1 MPTGA
6 LTAYL
11 DVAQVVLYVFWIFF
25 FALIYYLHREDKR
38 EGYPLVSEHPY
49 RNEVF
54 TIPPVPT
61 PKTFRLMD
69 GRTVQAPRDNGDRR
83 EHPLIKSRVPMGSPF
98 VPQGDPMLAGVG
110 PGSWAERHDIVDVT
124 MEGHPRIV
132 PMRSQHE
139 FTLNPR
145 DPEPRGMAVVGA
157 DGITAGT
164 VVDVWV
170 DCSEMLLR
178 YLEVEL
184 AITADH
190 GRVLLPMNM
199 AKVHR
204 RLRRVD
210 VVSINAAH
218 FKDVPRTA
226 SPQQITLLEEE
237 RVMAY
242 YGGGYLYATEARAE
256 AVV

>member
-38 EGYPLVSEHPY
+38 EGYPLLSEHPY
-49 RNEVF
+49 RKEVF
-54 TIPPVPT
+54 TIPPVPA
-61 PKTFRLMD
+61 PKTFLLMD
-69 GRTVQAPRDNGDRR
+69 GRTVQAPRDNGDKR
-83 EHPLIKSRVPMGSPF
+83 EHPLEKSRIPMGSPF
-98 VPQGDPMLAGVG
+98 VPVGDPMLAGVG
-110 PGSWAERHDIVDVT
+110 PGSWAEREDHVDIT

-139 FTLNPR
+139 LSLSPR
-145 DPEPRGMAVVGA
+145 DPDPRGMAVVGA

-164 VVDVWV
+164 VTDVWV

-184 AITADH
+184 AITSDH
-190 GRVLLPMNM
+190 RRVLLPINM
-199 AKVHR
+199 ASVHR
-204 RLRRVD
+204 RQRRVD
-210 VVSINAAH
+210 VVSINAEH
-218 FKDVPRTA
+218 FVNVPTLA
-226 SPQQITLLEEE
+226 DPHKVTLLEEE

-242 YGGGYLYATEARAE
+242 YGAGYLYANKSRAE

>member
-6 LTAYL
+6 LTAQL

-25 FALIYYLHREDKR
+25 FALIVYLRREDKR
-38 EGYPLVSEHPY
+38 EGFPLESEDPKHD
-49 RNEVF
+49 EVY
-54 TIPPVPT
+54 TIPPVPS
-61 PKTFRLMD
+61 PKTFLLAD
-69 GRTVQAPRDNGDRR
+69 GRRVQAPSDNGDKRV
-83 EHPLIKSRVPMGSPF
+83 HPLIQTRRPYGSPF
-98 VPQGDPMLAGVG
+98 EPDGDPMLLGVG
-110 PGSWAERHDIVDVT
+110 PGSWAEREDIVDIT

-139 FTLNPR
+139 LSLNSR
-145 DPEPRGMAVVGA
+145 DPDPRGMAVVGT
-157 DGITAGT
+157 DDVTAGT

-184 AITADH
+184 AVTTDH
-190 GRVLLPMNM
+190 RHVLLPINM

-204 RLRRVD
+204 RIRRVD
-210 VVSINAAH
+210 VMSITAMQFAG
-218 FKDVPRTA
+218 VPTTA
-226 SPQQITLLEEE
+226 NEHQITLLEEE
-237 RVMAY
+237 RIMAY
-242 YGGGYLYATEARAE
+242 YGGGYLYALEQRAE